1 MLDAL
6 SLCAIP
12 LATTQACL
20 ASPDA
25 LRAGCIL
32 DCPSGPFHARAS
44 WPIPTPPSG
53 LAADPLAGPE
63 ASGGPCTKFCRPGAW
78 GDRFC
83 RQLAPSGGHAAV
95 PGAERVGCADSIAN
109 SPWAAAGLQT
119 RVINL
124 PREHQRICPKHVQ
137 QLLDGVKQGLLGLSG
152 AASEA
157 AFRGGGIE
165 NRKLPAGGVPQWGC
179 VGHLEAA
186 FSSLGACARGCAGT
200 AA

>member
-63 ASGGPCTKFCRPGAW
+63 ASGAHAPSSAGLEPG

-119 RVINL
+119 RVINCL
-124 PREHQRICPKHVQ
+124 ESISGSAPTCAAAAGWREA
-137 QLLDGVKQGLLGLSG
+137 G
-152 AASEA
+152 AAGSEWGSFRGS
-157 AFRGGGIE
+157 FRGGGVE
-165 NRKLPAGGVPQWGC
+165 GRKLPAGRVPQWGC

-186 FSSLGACARGCAGT
+186 SSSLGACARGCAG
-200 AA
+200 AAA